1 MRRKD
6 HLPEQELPF
15 FFTSIKFSIML
26 KACIIDDEANSR
38 EVLELMI
45 REDHPDIGIAGTA
58 SNIRDAEL
66 LIRKTQP
73 EILFLDIE
81 MPGGSGF
88 ELVKQLKDPLPEII
102 FCTAYGHYA
111 VKAIE
116 CSALGYLMK
125 PVSAQKLQEVLDK
138 ARQKSNPLQRSLQM
152 HVLQEQ
158 LDTKTEPTRFLLN
171 TVDEIRIIR
180 FDEVICCIAESNYT
194 RIHLA
199 DGSKLVASKTLK
211 EFETI
216 LHKPNFFRI
225 HHSYLINLNFV
236 QRINKMDGCMVELP
250 HGLVLDVARTRK
262 DEFLQK
268 ITSI

>member
-1 MRRKD
+1 
-6 HLPEQELPF
+6 
-15 FFTSIKFSIML
+15 ML
-26 KACIIDDEANSR
+26 KACIIDDETNSR

-45 REDHPDIGIAGTA
+45 REDHSDIEIAGT
-58 SNIRDAEL
+58 SGNIRDAAL
-66 LIRKTQP
+66 LVKKVSP
-73 EILFLDIE
+73 DILFLDIE
-81 MPGGSGF
+81 MPGGNGF
-88 ELVKQLKDPLPEII
+88 ELVKQLKEPLPEII

-111 VKAIE
+111 IKAIE

-125 PVSAQKLQEVLDK
+125 PVSSQKLREVLDK
-138 ARQKSNPLQRSLQM
+138 ARQKTNPLQRSLQM

-158 LDTKTEPTRFLLN
+158 LSTTSEPTRFLLN
-171 TVDEIRIIR
+171 SVEDIRIIK

-199 DGSKLVASKTLK
+199 DGGKVVASKTLK

>member
-1 MRRKD
+1 
-6 HLPEQELPF
+6 
-15 FFTSIKFSIML
+15 ML
-26 KACIIDDEANSR
+26 KACIIDDETNSR

-45 REDHPDIGIAGTA
+45 REDHSDIEIDGT
-58 SNIRDAEL
+58 SGNIRDAAL
-66 LIRKTQP
+66 LVKKVSP
-73 EILFLDIE
+73 DILFLDIE
-81 MPGGSGF
+81 MPGGNGF
-88 ELVKQLKDPLPEII
+88 ELVKQLKEPLPEII

-111 VKAIE
+111 IKAIE

-125 PVSAQKLQEVLDK
+125 PVSSQKLREVLDK
-138 ARQKSNPLQRSLQM
+138 ARQKTNPLQRSLQM

-158 LDTKTEPTRFLLN
+158 LSTTSEPTRFLLN
-171 TVDEIRIIR
+171 SVEDIRIIK

-199 DGSKLVASKTLK
+199 DGGKVVASKTLK

>member
-1 MRRKD
+1 
-6 HLPEQELPF
+6 
-15 FFTSIKFSIML
+15 ML
-26 KACIIDDEANSR
+26 KACIIDDETNSR

-45 REDHPDIGIAGTA
+45 REDHPDIAIAGTA
-58 SNIRDAEL
+58 GNIRDAAML
-66 LIRKTQP
+66 VKKVSP
-73 EILFLDIE
+73 DILFLDIE
-81 MPGGSGF
+81 MPGGNGF
-88 ELVKQLKDPLPEII
+88 ELVKQLKEPLPEII

-111 VKAIE
+111 IKAIE

-125 PVSAQKLQEVLDK
+125 PVSSQKLKEVLDK
-138 ARQKSNPLQRSLQM
+138 ARQKTNPLQRSLQM

-158 LDTKTEPTRFLLN
+158 LSTTSEPTRFLLN
-171 TVDEIRIIR
+171 SVEDIRIIK
-180 FDEVICCIAESNYT
+180 FDEVVCCIAESNYT

-199 DGSKLVASKTLK
+199 DGSKVVASKTLK

-216 LHKPNFFRI
+216 LHKSNFFRI